1 MNPLNT
7 VAGDGQNVDIFHLTC
22 VVNPAFS
29 VAFLAGKIKQLVLV
43 KVSALVF
50 VSIKQYVREIFWKPA
65 KSEPPDNIRR
75 PALLALLMDCQYLQ
89 LFDAVEEGFSSGPFE
104 SDYHRMNISYI
115 LEMFS

>member
-1 MNPLNT
+1 MSVFFTVEPRSTDTRVYAEQFRLSRRKVHIFSLKMNPLNT

-50 VSIKQYVREIFWKPA
+50 VSIKQYVREIF
-65 KSEPPDNIRR
+65 
-75 PALLALLMDCQYLQ
+75 
-89 LFDAVEEGFSSGPFE
+89 
-104 SDYHRMNISYI
+104 
-115 LEMFS
+115 